1 MNCLLSRNLTACIFG
16 YLFLTALVSEYS
28 AAGVLLY
35 DVNNGP
41 DSTSKTQ
48 VGWTAATSSNGVT
61 FSAVGSDVSI
71 AYRDRDGTAGEASS
85 DATNFAMWNDF
96 IFANGSNLS
105 GEGMNVE
112 ITGLLVNT
120 EYNVQLWAYD
130 DLSDPVGSAGITSQW
145 NEAHNLT
152 FLKTGDP
159 SSLDDYTVTFTETT
173 DANGMLQLRGR
184 AVTTHAHNVFLNGFK
199 LSAITTSTVPEPGS
213 LIVWS
218 AFCVVRLCKRRSR
231 ARK

>member
-35 DVNNGP
+35 DVNNG
-41 DSTSKTQ
+41 DTTSKTA

-61 FSAVGSDVSI
+61 FSAVGSGVSI
-71 AYRDRDGTAGEASS
+71 DSRDREGTTGQASS

-96 IFANGSNLS
+96 IFANGSDLS

-130 DLSDPVGSAGITSQW
+130 DLSNPGGSAGITSQW

-152 FLKTGDP
+152 FLGSGDP
-159 SSLDDYTVTFTETT
+159 NTPQFDPVSD
-173 DANGMLQLRGR
+173 
-184 AVTTHAHNVFLNGFK
+184 
-199 LSAITTSTVPEPGS
+199 
-213 LIVWS
+213 
-218 AFCVVRLCKRRSR
+218 
-231 ARK
+231 RKCA